1 MGETLRSVRLSRKS
15 VGPTSQTIRDE
26 SLDPKRR
33 DLTSSRTIVEQ
44 HGRRLWVSRQEAK
57 ARSFTFNCR

>member
-1 MGETLRSVRLSRKS
+1 MGKTLRSVRLSQKS

-44 HGRRLWVSRQEAK
+44 RGVSGFPDRRAK